1 MTEIEQKNY
10 ELYKMKFEASPTLF
24 TESLANDYMK
34 LLKSLDMVEEACLVG
49 ETFLNEV
56 PELKQ
61 YINQYGY
68 VLYNTYIN
76 VEDEK
81 IKADLDTFFEK
92 VEKIISMC
100 KPERFSPFNATLNKA
115 IRVVTNSNPIDYS
128 RLIELLGNYE
138 VSDLS
143 MEPFTNKEGKEF
155 ESQKERYYRLLVRAL
170 YETKQYEEC
179 ITQANIAYSLN
190 LKWHY
195 NAQSWIAYYRALSL
209 VETKDYV
216 EAKHAFLSLQNR
228 IRGVDFNDVL
238 YTVFSENGDQKEANI
253 YLLHA
258 FFEKGY
264 SIDHLEM
271 YKKLLAA
278 ITKTE
283 KEELIS
289 CVDEFISA
297 LTKEKNIAYTALKEY
312 ETTASSSDLYDIV
325 YNKVMTNLSLLVERK
340 EASVVYYNDK
350 SKIGTIGSDYKED
363 GIFFRQADFVYDEDV
378 QKRDKVE
385 YTVLPTFDNKKQ
397 TISSKAILIVTTE
410 EYVDFG
416 F

>member
-24 TESLANDYMK
+24 TEQLANDYMK
-34 LLKSLDMVEEACLVG
+34 LLKSLEMVEEACVVG
-49 ETFLNEV
+49 ETFLQEV

-68 VLYNTYIN
+68 VLYNTFIN
-76 VEDEK
+76 VEDSK
-81 IKADLDTFFEK
+81 IKEDLATFFEK
-92 VEKIISMC
+92 VEKITSMC
-100 KPERFSPFNATLNKA
+100 KPERYSPFNATLNKA
-115 IRVVTNSNPIDYS
+115 IRVVTNTTPIDYT
-128 RLIELLGNYE
+128 RLLGLLECFDVPN
-138 VSDLS
+138 LS
-143 MEPFTNKEGKEF
+143 MEPFTNKDGKEF

-170 YETKQYEEC
+170 YETGKFEEC
-179 ITQANIAYSLN
+179 ITEANIAYSLN
-190 LKWHY
+190 IKWHY

-209 VETKDYV
+209 VEVKDYA
-216 EAKHAFLSLQNR
+216 EAKHAFLALQNR
-228 IRGVDFNDVL
+228 IRGVDFQDVL
-238 YTVFSENGDQKEANI
+238 YTVFSENGDQKEANV

-278 ITKTE
+278 TKVTE
-283 KEELIS
+283 NADLIDSVDAFVTALCKEAGVEYS
-289 CVDEFISA
+289 
-297 LTKEKNIAYTALKEY
+297 ALKEY
-312 ETTASSSDLYDIV
+312 PEATSSDLYDV
-325 YNKVMTNLSLLVERK
+325 LYNKVMSNLGLFVERK
-340 EASVVYYNDK
+340 EASVVYYNGN
-350 SKIGTIGSDYKED
+350 SKIGTIGSEYKED

-385 YTVLPTFDNKKQ
+385 YTVLPTYDNKKQ

-410 EYVDFG
+410 EYIDFG